1 MNNVN
6 YILSGLREYVNL
18 QDGPISIRFFKQ
30 FKNSTELRKCLS
42 LYESYRVYIVI
53 REQIVTENN
62 KTVSIKI

>member
-6 YILSGLREYVNL
+6 YILSSLREYLNL
-18 QDGPISIRFFKQ
+18 EDGPISNNFFKQ
-30 FKNSTELRKCLS
+30 FKNSTELRKCSS